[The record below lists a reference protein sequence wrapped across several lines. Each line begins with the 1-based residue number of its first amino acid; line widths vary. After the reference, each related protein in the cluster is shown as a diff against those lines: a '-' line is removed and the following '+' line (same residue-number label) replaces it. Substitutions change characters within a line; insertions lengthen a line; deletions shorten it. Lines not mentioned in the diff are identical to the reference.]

1 MLDLL
6 LIPLAIILI
15 VPLVIHESTGIKPT
29 TLFGS
34 YLVGS
39 KLLKTKKPGS
49 KTKKRRSNKT
59 YKTKKTSGTT
69 NTKAFYDY
77 EDR

>member
-1 MLDLL
+1 
-6 LIPLAIILI
+6 
-15 VPLVIHESTGIKPT
+15 
-29 TLFGS
+29 
-34 YLVGS
+34 VGS